1 MSKQVTKKVNE
12 TERLEKAIDNGIK
25 LMKADK
31 SLTDLIKSEI
41 LKADEFGVSELTK
54 VLDKKLNGADLNK
67 VKEVKKFIKTKLQTL
82 VKCKPTQKGLLSKE
96 ELKEYQITIKKVNL
110 KMLESSDI
118 VQNFTEKDL
127 GSVRVVKMLKK
138 ITEPKTL
145 QEDIQKLVEKHNAD
159 YTMEEIK
166 AEFNKLFN

>member
-1 MSKQVTKKVNE
+1 MSKKINE
-12 TERLEKAIDNGIK
+12 NDRLEKAIETGIK

-41 LKADEFGVSELTK
+41 LCSDRFGVSALTK
-54 VLDKKLNGADLNK
+54 VLDRKLNGTDLNK

-96 ELKEYQITIKKVNL
+96 EIKEYQITIKKVNL
-110 KMLESSDI
+110 KMLENSDI

-145 QEDIQKLVEKHNAD
+145 QEDLIKLVEKHNAD
-159 YTMEEIK
+159 YTIPEIK
-166 AEFNKLFN
+166 EELEILFPSR